1 MKQDIYT
8 VVCQAK
14 QMPPK
19 VTRVMSE
26 AIDGTFREYTNYG
39 EMA

>member
-19 VTRVMSE
+19 LTRVMSE
-26 AIDGTFREYTNYG
+26 AIDGTFGEYTIHG
-39 EMA
+39 DTV